1 MEPIRNIFLVSLLS
15 FLLCACGETLSH
27 EELLRYIQE
36 PANGLTR
43 KEEQGLLRASLTY
56 RPADLLVWQELGDK
70 SEIHDSLLRNAEE
83 RYDAYWYFILSL
95 SQDGRD
101 PLGGGPA
108 LADNLQKLSF
118 ELDRYVYAVI
128 DQSDTIFLSDYYTP
142 RLFGIS
148 GAAPVLLAFRKKGSF
163 EQLDVI
169 FQGFGGAG
177 MRFPF
182 SRRDIDRIPRL
193 DFQPKPSS

>member
-1 MEPIRNIFLVSLLS
+1 MGLIRNMLLW
-15 FLLCACGETLSH
+15 LLPCLLGACSETLSH

-36 PANGLTR
+36 PANGLAR
-43 KEEQGLLRASLTY
+43 KEEQGVLCASLTY
-56 RPADLLVWQELGDK
+56 RPSDLLVWQELGNTP
-70 SEIHDSLLRNAEE
+70 EISDSLLKNARE
-83 RYDAYWYFILSL
+83 RYDAYWYFVLSL

-101 PLGGGPA
+101 PLAGGPA

-118 ELDRYVYAVI
+118 ELDRYVYMVI
-128 DQSDTIFLSDYYTP
+128 DQSDTITLSDYYAP

-148 GAAPVLLAFRKKGSF
+148 GAAPVLLAFRKKERF
-163 EQLDVI
+163 EQLDII
-169 FQGFGGAG
+169 FQGFNGVA

-193 DFQPKPSS
+193 DFQQKPNS

>member
-1 MEPIRNIFLVSLLS
+1 MRPIRNILIWALP
-15 FLLCACGETLSH
+15 FLLCACSKTLSH

-36 PANGLTR
+36 PSHGLTR
-43 KEEQGLLRASLTY
+43 KEEQGVLSACLTY
-56 RPADLLVWQELGDK
+56 RPSDLLVWQELGTMP
-70 SEIHDSLLRNAEE
+70 EISDSLLRNASD
-83 RYDAYWYFILSL
+83 RYGAYWYFILSL
-95 SQDGRD
+95 SQNGRD

-128 DQSDTIFLSDYYTP
+128 DQADTIALSDYYAP

-148 GAAPVLLAFRKKGSF
+148 GAAPVLLAFRKKERF
-163 EQLDVI
+163 ERLDII

-182 SRRDIDRIPRL
+182 SRKDIDRIPRL
-193 DFQPKPSS
+193 DFQHKPNS

>member
-1 MEPIRNIFLVSLLS
+1 MRPILNMLLW
-15 FLLCACGETLSH
+15 LLPCLLGACRDTLSH

-43 KEEQGLLRASLTY
+43 KEEQGLLKASLTY
-56 RPADLLVWQELGDK
+56 RPSDLLVWQELGNRPAI
-70 SEIHDSLLRNAEE
+70 SDSLWRSTGE
-83 RYDAYWYFILSL
+83 RYGTYWYFILSL

-101 PLGGGPA
+101 PLAGGPA

-128 DQSDTIFLSDYYTP
+128 DQSDTIFLSDYYAP

-148 GAAPVLLAFRKKGSF
+148 GATPVLLAFRKKERF
-163 EQLDVI
+163 EQLDII
-169 FQGFGGAG
+169 FQGFDGAG

-193 DFQPKPSS
+193 RFSAETQ